1 MSRHVKMWRKIVIDY
16 GHWDTN
22 LVYLFNPAD
31 YYGFVYLVTNTKTG
45 RMYIGKKSMWST
57 VTKKVWKVDHSE
69 KKNTKVTKESE
80 WRSYTTSS
88 KSINAEIFAG
98 EIFTFQILSLHTSKG
113 TLAYNEVEQMVM
125 RDVLRLKFA
134 NGDRVYYNGCIPGIK
149 FLPSEES
156 FAKISAKL
164 TGRNLSDE
172 HKQKLCKPKKAFA
185 RTPTHCANIT
195 KGQTGKVRGPSKKY
209 TCNFCNDEFDK
220 GNLKQF
226 HNEHCES
233 NPNRLKDNH
242 PRGMLNKKHS
252 EESKIDM
259 AAPRY
264 SCIKCHHQ
272 STLNYYNKHKCKD
285 LK

>member
-1 MSRHVKMWRKIVIDY
+1 MIDY

-31 YYGFVYLVTNTKTG
+31 YYGFVYLVTNINTG

-88 KSINAEIFAG
+88 KSINAEILAG
-98 EIFTFQILSLHTSKG
+98 EQFTFQILSLHTSKG

-125 RDVLRLKFA
+125 RDVLRIKFA
-134 NGDRVYYNGCIPGIK
+134 DGTRMYYNGCIPGIK

-164 TGRNLSDE
+164 KGRVRSEE
-172 HKQKLCKPKKAFA
+172 HKKNLRVPHKPFV
-185 RTPTHCANIT
+185 RTPTHCANIS
-195 KGQTGKVRGPSKKY
+195 KGQTGKERGPSKKY
-209 TCNFCNDEFDK
+209 KCSFCNGEFDK

-226 HNEHCES
+226 HNENCES

-242 PRGMLNKKHS
+242 PRGMLNKKHT
-252 EESKIDM
+252 EESKKDM
-259 AAPRY
+259 AAPKY
-264 SCIKCHHQ
+264 SCIICHHETTT
-272 STLNYYNKHKCKD
+272 SYINRHKCKE